1 MLQAIALKEE
11 VPATNEADIALRPQ
25 FKLDPEN
32 DDDDDDGGEDE
43 GMEGEHG
50 QTRRRKSVILQF
62 KTAIDLADDA
72 CDAAKKKRSA
82 GGAAGASAKKQK
94 AEIQIPPEDIKQWK
108 EWKDDGLLTKQKN
121 DVLKDICKAFGV
133 KVSGKKDE
141 LLERIEQE
149 LLKY

>member
-1 MLQAIALKEE
+1 M
-11 VPATNEADIALRPQ
+11 
-25 FKLDPEN
+25 DPEDDN
-32 DDDDDDGGEDE
+32 DDDGDENEGDGD
-43 GMEGEHG
+43 HG
-50 QTRRRKSVILQF
+50 STRRRKSVLLQF
-62 KTAIDLADDA
+62 KTAIDLSDDA
-72 CDAAKKKRSA
+72 CDMAKRKRSG

-94 AEIQIPPEDIKQWK
+94 AEIQIPPEDLQQWK
-108 EWKDDGLLTKQKN
+108 DWQADGMLTKQKN